1 MGCTHQRNQLVKA
14 FDTCSSSNLTVAS
27 SSCFVRAIVSH
38 SRGLSKE
45 MGCSGTDSAI
55 ESMASAMH
63 IFLMEAQAIGVVS
76 QVVVNVQAAEAG
88 SCRKFASHEV
98 ELVANKKEGAVANF
112 EVG

>member
-1 MGCTHQRNQLVKA
+1 
-14 FDTCSSSNLTVAS
+14 
-27 SSCFVRAIVSH
+27 
-38 SRGLSKE
+38 
-45 MGCSGTDSAI
+45 
-55 ESMASAMH
+55 MH
-63 IFLMEAQAIGVVS
+63 IFLMEAQAIGLVN